1 MCWRASSGLLILLS
15 ATPRQKRRSSASIP
29 LVCSSEWMTVREVSF
44 TLKPGEMSRQRT
56 GWRDPISLV
65 KFHLRNGEGL
75 QFDNLASLYE

>member
-1 MCWRASSGLLILLS
+1 
-15 ATPRQKRRSSASIP
+15 
-29 LVCSSEWMTVREVSF
+29 MTVREVSF